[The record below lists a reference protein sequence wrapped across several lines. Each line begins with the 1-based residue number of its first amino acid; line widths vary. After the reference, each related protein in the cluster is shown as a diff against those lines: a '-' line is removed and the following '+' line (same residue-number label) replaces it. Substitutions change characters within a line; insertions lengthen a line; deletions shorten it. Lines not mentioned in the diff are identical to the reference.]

1 MKPNKEQEKAINTIQ
16 GPVIL
21 VSCPGSGKT
30 TTLLRR
36 ILHMIETGISPSQIL
51 MITFTKAAAAE
62 MQKKYGNLS
71 GPAGVTFSTI
81 HSLCLR
87 ILFHFGGYTMD
98 NIMKESDAKFF
109 ITNLA
114 RKDFRINDP
123 VKAAKSFFTAYS
135 AAVNN
140 RVSLDQMRPE
150 GLAKESFLYLAKRY
164 EDLKKEENKI
174 DFDDMLI
181 KTHELL
187 CQRKE
192 ILNFLWNKWS
202 YIQVDE
208 YQDVNEIQKEIVY
221 LLAKKSRNL
230 CVAGD
235 DDQSIYGFRGARP
248 EIMQNFT
255 KDFGDAVSINI
266 STNYRS
272 YPLIITQAG
281 NLILNNKK
289 RLSKKFLSSCTGNAE
304 IYFQNAKS
312 VNVEIQQLTR
322 DIKENDYAPSDIA
335 VLYRNNSQA
344 EAIANLFF
352 KNNLPFVCTENI
364 PDSYE
369 SWIWSDIMA
378 YYRLSQKTGS
388 LKDLERIIEKPKR
401 YLLKVLK
408 AAKSTEPAALFHAT
422 TVLEE
427 EWQRGSA
434 VKAINKLVMH
444 LDVLG
449 KKEPLDFYCYLMDR
463 VGYNKYLKNYANSVN
478 MDFEEIQTTL
488 DVFEEDAGKFKTMDE
503 WLKYIKERSVSLKN
517 TRKDGITLSTM
528 HRAKGLEW
536 KCVYIIG
543 CNEDII
549 PSQNNKSEDAI
560 EEERRLFY
568 VAVTR
573 AKESLHLMYV
583 KNPSG
588 EKKPSRFLEEMRNT
602 EEKKSNSDIGFH
614 KNDIVTHARFGI
626 CIVLDARGNKCHVRA
641 LATGK
646 EYTILKEYLNK

>member
-1 MKPNKEQEKAINTIQ
+1 MKLNKEQEKAINTIQ

-36 ILHMIETGISPSQIL
+36 ILHMINTGVNPSQIL
-51 MITFTKAAAAE
+51 MITFTKAAATE
-62 MQKKYGNLS
+62 MQKKYTNFS
-71 GPAGVTFSTI
+71 GPCGVTFSTI

-87 ILFHFGGYTMD
+87 ILFNFGGYTMD

-123 VKAAKSFFTAYS
+123 MKAANFFFTVYS
-135 AAVNN
+135 AAINN
-140 RVSLDQMRPE
+140 RIPLEQVRPE
-150 GLAKESFLYLAKRY
+150 GLAKESFLFLARRY
-164 EDLKKEENKI
+164 EALKKEENKI
-174 DFDDMLI
+174 DFDDMLV
-181 KTHELL
+181 KAYELL
-187 CQRKE
+187 CQRE
-192 ILNFLWNKWS
+192 EVLNFLWDKWS

-208 YQDVNEIQKEIVY
+208 YQDVNEIQKEIIY
-221 LLAKKSRNL
+221 LLAKKSGNL

-235 DDQSIYGFRGARP
+235 DDQSIYGFRGAKP
-248 EIMQNFT
+248 EIMQSFS
-255 KDFGDAVSINI
+255 KDFEGAVSINI

-272 YPLIITQAG
+272 YPKIITQAG
-281 NLILNNKK
+281 NLITNNKK
-289 RLSKKFLSSCTGNAE
+289 RLPKKFLSNHTENAE
-304 IYFQNAKS
+304 IYFQHEKS
-312 VNVEIQQLTR
+312 VNMEIQQLIR
-322 DIKENDYAPSDIA
+322 DIKKNDYIPSDIA
-335 VLYRNNSQA
+335 VLYRNNCQA
-344 EAIANLFF
+344 EAIANLFY
-352 KNNLPFVCTENI
+352 KNNLPFICTENI

-369 SWIWSDIMA
+369 SWIWNDIMA
-378 YYRLSQKTGS
+378 YYRLSQKMGS
-388 LKDLERIIEKPKR
+388 LKDFERIVEKPKR
-401 YLLKVLK
+401 YLLKILK
-408 AAKSTEPAALFHAT
+408 TAKTMDRTSLYNAT
-422 TVLEE
+422 YVLEQ
-427 EWQRGSA
+427 EWQRESA
-434 VKAINKLVMH
+434 IKAINKFFVD
-444 LDVLG
+444 LDVLE
-449 KKEPLDFYCYLMDR
+449 KKDPLDFYCYLMDR
-463 VGYNKYLKNYANSVN
+463 VGYNRYLKNYANSVN

-488 DVFEEDAGKFKTMDE
+488 DVFEEDAGRFKTMDE

>member
-36 ILHMIETGISPSQIL
+36 ILHMINTGVNPSQIL
-51 MITFTKAAAAE
+51 MITFTKAAATE
-62 MQKKYGNLS
+62 MQKKYTNFS
-71 GPAGVTFSTI
+71 GPCGVTFSTI

-87 ILFHFGGYTMD
+87 ILFNFGGYTMD

-123 VKAAKSFFTAYS
+123 MKAANFFFTAYS
-135 AAVNN
+135 AAINN
-140 RVSLDQMRPE
+140 RIPLEQVRPE
-150 GLAKESFLYLAKRY
+150 GLAKESYLFLARRY
-164 EDLKKEENKI
+164 EALKKEENKI
-174 DFDDMLI
+174 DFDDMLV
-181 KTHELL
+181 KAYELL
-187 CQRKE
+187 CQRE
-192 ILNFLWNKWS
+192 EVLNFLWDKWS

-208 YQDVNEIQKEIVY
+208 YQDVNEIQKEIIY
-221 LLAKKSRNL
+221 LLAKKSGNL

-235 DDQSIYGFRGARP
+235 DDQSIYGFRGAKP
-248 EIMQNFT
+248 EIMQSFS
-255 KDFGDAVSINI
+255 KDFEGAVSINI

-272 YPLIITQAG
+272 YPKIITQAG
-281 NLILNNKK
+281 NLITNNKK
-289 RLSKKFLSSCTGNAE
+289 RLPKKFLSNHTENAE
-304 IYFQNAKS
+304 IYFQHEKS
-312 VNVEIQQLTR
+312 VNMEIQQLIR
-322 DIKENDYAPSDIA
+322 DIKKNDYIPSDIA
-335 VLYRNNSQA
+335 VLYRNNCQA
-344 EAIANLFF
+344 EAIANLFY
-352 KNNLPFVCTENI
+352 KNNLPFICTENI

-369 SWIWSDIMA
+369 SWIWNDIMA
-378 YYRLSQKTGS
+378 YYRLSQKMGS
-388 LKDLERIIEKPKR
+388 LKDFERIVEKPKR
-401 YLLKVLK
+401 YLLKILK
-408 AAKSTEPAALFHAT
+408 TAKTMDRTSLYNAT
-422 TVLEE
+422 YVLEQ
-427 EWQRGSA
+427 EWQRESA
-434 VKAINKLVMH
+434 IKAINKFFVD
-444 LDVLG
+444 LDVLE
-449 KKEPLDFYCYLMDR
+449 KKDPLDFYCYLMDR
-463 VGYNKYLKNYANSVN
+463 VGYNRYLKNYANSVN

-488 DVFEEDAGKFKTMDE
+488 DVFEEDAGRFKTMDE